1 MCICM
6 SRIWPILTC
15 DMASETYIS
24 CIGLFCLVLCQ
35 KRPIYETFC
44 DKRDLCMRPM
54 NVWQTH
60 DSFVCVTWQKRRTC
74 ATKRELYI
82 RRIYERH
89 TYRYVYMSQARISHS
104 KRDVDMGQ
112 KETCIDGKRDI
123 YIWQKRPTHMKKE
136 THVHRQSHISMRQ
149 NKPTHM
155 TKETHIHRLSRM
167 AKTHPHTP
175 DLMHWRPR
183 SKTWWISCSITRDT
197 YIWQKRPAYVTQET
211 HTHRLSQMAKSHS
224 HTPDLMYWRP
234 RSKTWWISC
243 SMTRDTYICDNRDL
257 HIW

>member
-112 KETCIDGKRDI
+112 KETRIDGKRDLH
-123 YIWQKRPTHMKKE
+123 IWQKRPTHMEKE
-136 THVHRQSHISMRQ
+136 THVYRIDSYIFQPHRWQTRHI
-149 NKPTHM
+149 HM
-155 TKETHIHRLSRM
+155 TKETYTYEKRDPRTSTVTYFNATKQTYTYDKRD
-167 AKTHPHTP
+167 PHT
-175 DLMHWRPR
+175 
-183 SKTWWISCSITRDT
+183 SS
-197 YIWQKRPAYVTQET
+197 VTNGKNSST
-211 HTHRLSQMAKSHS
+211 HTRFDAL
-224 HTPDLMYWRP
+224 TPA
-234 RSKTWWISC
+234 I
-243 SMTRDTYICDNRDL
+243 
-257 HIW
+257 